1 MIRGLFDVAVMMPN
15 DAPELKVLLGFAK
28 FDELV
33 RSKTSARKCRLCDS
47 TMGIVRSRAISMLRC
62 PGPRTRPTPLL
73 PKSVS
78 ADEVP
83 FGASGAEANAAAFRY
98 GLITRE

>member
-1 MIRGLFDVAVMMPN
+1 MMRGLFDVAVMMPN
-15 DAPELKVLLGFAK
+15 DAPELTVLLGFAK
-28 FDELV
+28 FDEFV
-33 RSKTSARKCRLCDS
+33 RLKNSARKCRLCYS
-47 TMGIVRSRAISMLRC
+47 TIGIVRSSAISMLRW

-83 FGASGAEANAAAFRY
+83 LGASGAEVKAAAFRY
-98 GLITRE
+98 GPI